1 MDGGYMNEKGFTMV
15 ELLAVI
21 AIIGILSGLGIEAY
35 SRYITSTRNKALD
48 ILAESSK
55 NAAEEYFMDNQN
67 DTSINID
74 ELAQEGYLDSI
85 KDPKD
90 NKKTCSGTVRKISS
104 ASSDP
109 DALEAAEYNVSLCC
123 TDYNYTYSFP
133 AKTKKKDRDG
143 CKADFNTADW

>member
-1 MDGGYMNEKGFTMV
+1 MNEKGFTMV

-74 ELAQEGYLDSI
+74 ELAQGGYLDSI

-90 NKKTCSGTVRKISS
+90 NKKTCSS
-104 ASSDP
+104 
-109 DALEAAEYNVSLCC
+109 
-123 TDYNYTYSFP
+123 
-133 AKTKKKDRDG
+133 
-143 CKADFNTADW
+143 NT